1 MRRKKEPVNENGIA
15 IRKGVLPDKTTRI
28 TISNQLIE
36 ASNKLSL
43 LQLWILFVLIS
54 NIDRRDNVFME
65 YGFYAKD
72 LARAFNME
80 EKHCY
85 DAMKKAVKGL
95 VSSYVTVKS
104 EGMSGS
110 VEEDIP
116 WVHNAI
122 YRPHNALI
130 VLRLNDGLRPH
141 LLQLRKNFTSFN
153 LYYLI
158 HRFENKD
165 ALKLF
170 MFAYSRLKKENFK
183 KQRYLDGCS
192 IDFTISEWVKFFS
205 LSDKWNS
212 DNIKRKKL
220 QPAAD
225 EISKIQDLPFKME
238 VRRKT
243 RHSDNLIVDLL
254 TEPSAISNVTFMP
267 LQINLLP
274 ETEEEAFAR
283 EESARILND
292 LYMES
297 AGVVLD
303 DAIESGMSYSEIL
316 RNIQYVRGKYFG
328 KPNDEIVALITEA
341 IRKDYAKNLL

>member
-141 LLQLRKNFTSFN
+141 LLQLSQVSFEA
-153 LYYLI
+153 LI
-158 HRFENKD
+158 
-165 ALKLF
+165 
-170 MFAYSRLKKENFK
+170 S
-183 KQRYLDGCS
+183 Q
-192 IDFTISEWVKFFS
+192 
-205 LSDKWNS
+205 
-212 DNIKRKKL
+212 
-220 QPAAD
+220 
-225 EISKIQDLPFKME
+225 
-238 VRRKT
+238 
-243 RHSDNLIVDLL
+243 RHSLRISLRFLL
-254 TEPSAISNVTFMP
+254 RQHRPYSFRRQMAYRIDRISSDM
-267 LQINLLP
+267 I
-274 ETEEEAFAR
+274 AH
-283 EESARILND
+283 IHH
-292 LYMES
+292 
-297 AGVVLD
+297 G
-303 DAIESGMSYSEIL
+303 
-316 RNIQYVRGKYFG
+316 
-328 KPNDEIVALITEA
+328 
-341 IRKDYAKNLL
+341 